1 MSTFDKT
8 ALLAEVSDFG
18 TYASL
23 AVRTKSP
30 NFNYGAPGTI
40 DILHAV
46 IGLTG
51 EVRELRD
58 ALDVTDQPAD
68 TVNALE
74 EAGDMYWYCG
84 VIYRALVEQAPELLN
99 QVYPSVV
106 LPPAY
111 RTSRLVEVVDKAA
124 HVLQNQVKRCLF
136 YNSSQDGFIAL
147 SLAPVATI
155 LLSTLLPALAELVK
169 GLGSTPEEVCA
180 TNILKLG
187 GPGGRFAGAF
197 SDVAALQR
205 NLGQERAIL
214 DRNLNSSNGK

>member
-8 ALLAEVSDFG
+8 ALLAEVSNFG
-18 TYASL
+18 TYAAL

-40 DILHAV
+40 DILHAA

-58 ALDVTDQPAD
+58 ALDVTDQPTD

-84 VIYRALVEQAPELLN
+84 VIYRALTEQAPKLLDL
-99 QVYPSVV
+99 VYIQTQ
-106 LPPAY
+106 LPAAY

-136 YNSSQDGFIAL
+136 YNSSQDGFKP
-147 SLAPVATI
+147 LAWEPVAAA
-155 LLSTLLPALAELVK
+155 LFGTLLPALAELVK

-180 TNILKLG
+180 ANLLKLG

-197 SDVAALQR
+197 TDVAALQR
-205 NLGQERAIL
+205 NLTQERAIL
-214 DRNLNSSNGK
+214 DRNLSSSDGN